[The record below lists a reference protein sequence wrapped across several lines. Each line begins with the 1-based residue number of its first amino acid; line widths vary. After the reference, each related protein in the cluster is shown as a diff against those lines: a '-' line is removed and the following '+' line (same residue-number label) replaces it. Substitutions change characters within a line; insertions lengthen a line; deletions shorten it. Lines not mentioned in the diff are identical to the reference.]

1 MKVLF
6 KTSDKIA
13 IDYEIK
19 GESDE
24 VVVFL
29 NGIFMHYN
37 SWYYIADQIK
47 DRYRLLLHNFRC
59 QWTSQNGACS
69 FDRHVEDLCELLNHL
84 KIGRVHLVGTSY
96 GAEVGMFFAVKY
108 PKMIKSLTIIT
119 ATATITPS
127 MKYRALRWKDGA
139 TSKDHE
145 VFVRS
150 WINDVYSEQ
159 FLDKHPNLFET
170 IVQRME
176 GFNYEGA
183 TKLLDAFLELEHSS
197 LINQLSKIS
206 VPTLVISAQLDH
218 IKPPFFSKQIAQQI
232 PNSKYICIPD
242 CGHAA
247 VIERPKEVLFLI
259 AAQLSSNF

>member
-6 KTSDKIA
+6 RTSDGIA
-13 IDYEIK
+13 IEYEII

-47 DRYRLLLHNFRC
+47 DRYKVLLHNFRC
-59 QWTSQNGACS
+59 QWTSQNGTCS
-69 FDRHVEDLCELLNHL
+69 FDRHVEDLYELLNHL
-84 KIGRVHLVGTSY
+84 KIGKVHLVGTSY
-96 GAEVGMFFAVKY
+96 GGEVGMFFTVKY
-108 PKMIKSLTIIT
+108 PQMVKSLTVIT
-119 ATATITPS
+119 ATATITPPI
-127 MKYRALRWKDGA
+127 KYRALRWKDGA
-139 TSKDHE
+139 ATKDHE
-145 VFVRS
+145 KFVRS

-159 FLDKHPNLFET
+159 FLDRHPNLFET

-183 TKLLDAFLELEHSS
+183 VKLLDAFLELGQSS
-197 LINQLSKIS
+197 LINQLSKIN
-206 VPTLVISAQLDH
+206 VPTLVISAEFDH
-218 IKPPFFSKQIAQQI
+218 TKPPIFSKQIAQQI
-232 PNSKYICIPD
+232 PNSKHICIPD

-247 VIERPKEVLFLI
+247 VIEKPRETLLLI
-259 AAQLSSNF
+259 EAQLGS